1 MNDTFDIFLHM
12 NLTGARRGGM
22 QWRVARVLL
31 PAANTMWLGTSERC
45 SQQQASI
52 LENLSVQRQQ
62 EYRRKQRRIEVEEGR
77 LRIPNPKPAD
87 HLEINRKAGIQMRLA
102 LASQVC
108 HQTNSRSLVLQFPAN
123 RSKPTLG
130 RLAQSVERVSL
141 QHHGP
146 S

>member
-1 MNDTFDIFLHM
+1 MFSTTSVDI
-12 NLTGARRGGM
+12 RKSYQYRGE
-22 QWRVARVLL
+22 ARVQ
-31 PAANTMWLGTSERC
+31 G
-45 SQQQASI
+45 
-52 LENLSVQRQQ
+52 QQ

-102 LASQVC
+102 LASHVC
-108 HQTNSRSLVLQFPAN
+108 HQTNSISLVLHFPAN
-123 RSKPTLG
+123 RSKPILG